1 MVILNDIKR
10 VVVHVV
16 VDILLCIHGLKQQ
29 ADL

>member
-16 VDILLCIHGLKQQ
+16 VDILLCILGLKQQ